1 MTSKI
6 SSREEEI
13 LIGTILGDA
22 HLARLKTGARLEMM
36 HSEKQKEYLVWKHQE
51 LKRFTLSEPR
61 LIHMHDKR
69 NGKVYREWQYGG
81 RVHEAIT
88 KLHALFYKNKRK
100 IIPKNINS
108 ILKSPLSL
116 AVWFMDDGGRRN
128 DSYGHFLNTLAFTDE
143 EHKLLLKCL
152 RKNFSLECRLHWVQD
167 GYRIYIPRKETER
180 FCSIVHPHVIPSMQ
194 YKLSFNPVT
203 TSYARLD
210 RARYRGK
217 TYVRGPYHTLASRSR
232 NIEMKV

>member
-13 LIGTILGDA
+13 LIGTILGDG
-22 HLARLKTGARLEMM
+22 HLRMLKTGARLEMM
-36 HSEKQKEYLVWKHQE
+36 HSEKQKEYLVWKYEE
-51 LKRFTLSEPR
+51 LKRFTLSGPR
-61 LIHMHDKR
+61 LIHMHDSR
-69 NGKVYREWQYGG
+69 NGKVYREWQYTG
-81 RVHEAIT
+81 RVQEDIT
-88 KLHALFYKNKRK
+88 RLQNVFYKNKRK

-128 DSYGHFLNTLAFTDE
+128 DSYGHFLNTLAFTDD
-143 EHKLLLKCL
+143 EHELLLDCL
-152 RKNFSLECRLHWVQD
+152 RTNFSLECRLHWVQD

-180 FCSIVHPHVIPSMQ
+180 FCTIVHPHVIPSMQ

-232 NIEMKV
+232 NVEMKV